1 MGFNSFRCTFIFP
14 VSTMVVLFNKL
25 GHQNPLSGKISF
37 IKKRRIRDESRHF
50 LYVYSL
56 RFLPLF
62 RRKSFETPISINQHP
77 SRCGFADHHT
87 KGLKV
92 IEVSELQKIPVQ
104 QCPISLII
112 SLISIREISKS
123 SDTTTVL
130 VAELCSGPCPSKYIN
145 SPSGSPHV

>member
-1 MGFNSFRCTFIFP
+1 MKADTFFMFTP
-14 VSTMVVLFNKL
+14 FD
-25 GHQNPLSGKISF
+25 F
-37 IKKRRIRDESRHF
+37 FHF
-50 LYVYSL
+50 SDVKAL
-56 RFLPLF
+56 
-62 RRKSFETPISINQHP
+62 KHP